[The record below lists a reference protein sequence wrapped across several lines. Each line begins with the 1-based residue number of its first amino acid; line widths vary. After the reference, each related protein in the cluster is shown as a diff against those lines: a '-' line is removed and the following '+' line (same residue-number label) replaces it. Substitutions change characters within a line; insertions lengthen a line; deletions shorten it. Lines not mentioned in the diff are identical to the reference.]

1 MLLIIYNTGRQQYL
15 SNIEI
20 LKTIISALED
30 KKAENI
36 KLIDISEIST
46 VCDYFII
53 TNGTN
58 RSQIQALSDNVQEKL
73 AANGIHPKNIEG
85 YNTANWI
92 LLDYND
98 VLIHIFDKESRG
110 FYDLERIWRDG
121 IFGDIDAL

>member
-1 MLLIIYNTGRQQYL
+1 M
-15 SNIEI
+15 SNIET

-36 KLIDISEIST
+36 QLIDISEIST
-46 VCDYFII
+46 VADYFII
-53 TNGTN
+53 TNGSN

-73 AANGIHPKNIEG
+73 AVNGIHPKNIEG

-92 LLDYND
+92 LLDYSD
-98 VLIHIFDKESRG
+98 ILIHIFDKESRG

-121 IFGDIDAL
+121 IFVDLDAL